1 MANTKPDVVVAPDGH
16 NAYKMRPRCQATLLD
31 CQPAWWISKGGGPRR
46 VVDGGG
52 GGGGGGEQRTSSAEL
67 WLIDDMHNA
76 RGLIELVTLMGASPK
91 SRQGAWWC
99 NWPPASKCTAR
110 GLAMVD
116 GVAFV
121 MRVEL
126 SLEIFASPSHHKEVH
141 CATHLGLLGQAPHV
155 APTASLA
162 RHRTATWRCKPP
174 HAMPMGSTRVC
185 ARTDVCAAGLASAP
199 TERAVP
205 MCMLGT
211 PHKFR

>member
-1 MANTKPDVVVAPDGH
+1 MAHVVSSTA
-16 NAYKMRPRCQATLLD
+16 AA
-31 CQPAWWISKGGGPRR
+31 AE
-46 VVDGGG
+46 VV
-52 GGGGGGEQRTSSAEL
+52 GGEQRTSSAEL

-110 GLAMVD
+110 VLAMVD

-155 APTASLA
+155 QPQHHWRVIAPPLGDVN
-162 RHRTATWRCKPP
+162 HR
-174 HAMPMGSTRVC
+174 
-185 ARTDVCAAGLASAP
+185 
-199 TERAVP
+199 
-205 MCMLGT
+205 
-211 PHKFR
+211 